1 MIKLSILAF
10 RLSIIST
17 LRDFKDDQ
25 VSSNLYALALMGT
38 ESIKE
43 ALAVCRDPRIFSAQ
57 TTLPTSCFTQS
68 EVKDLFN

>member
-25 VSSNLYALALMGT
+25 VSSNLYAIALMGT

-43 ALAVCRDPRIFSAQ
+43 ALAVCHDPRIFSAQ
-57 TTLPTSCFTQS
+57 TTLPTSFTQS